1 MQGQNIGT
9 RCGLRSEAR
18 FGLGFSL
25 SLVLPLIAGAAHAQ
39 QPQPTPPPPPV
50 RNSILQLQQT
60 PRYATNLALPT
71 QADDTFLGQDKPG
84 PYILTWKN
92 FQVGVGNTVQVF
104 IDGKLLSSGSYTLDV
119 AKGELVFQTAIK
131 RTQLIRVRYG
141 YYVGIAQKNPN
152 PAPAAPLTVSL
163 AALGLANLSM
173 TAVQGQDSGNAKF
186 VWNLNSK
193 TNLLGGGF
201 SSQFNFA
208 SDGAGGGSAAPT
220 PQSNTA
226 DRLGVKLGY
235 AAGDARNGVD
245 VSFLRGGKQFASTVG
260 KNFGFNSAAQ
270 SLGLA
275 GRMTPAQWLAFN
287 VGQTEIRDLNGKGS
301 TTGQNFGFR
310 LGDTKVGPQLNVAR
324 SNEESLSAIGK
335 RQGEASKENIGFN
348 LNTKG
353 APTLGFTKTADTKT
367 DANGYKSGTEVE
379 QGNLAGKVSNLGF
392 SAKTNK
398 SFAATADKKETRV
411 NQEAYALGY
420 TAKNQPS
427 FQLSRNSDFT
437 INPAGVKTGSSADK
451 AEFLSNINGVAI
463 SAKTNKGLTATPDK
477 KHTEVNQ
484 EAYTLG
490 YAPKN
495 QPSLQ
500 IVRNNDFTIN
510 PAGVKVGSGLDKA
523 ELATKFK
530 AGPFGVADLVARTQ
544 TVLTA
549 TADKKQ
555 VEVET
560 QTLGVN
566 YTGAKPTIGSL
577 NLART
582 DEARTDL
589 SGVTKTT
596 SDIVGIKKQLGPF
609 SVDAKSTSADIV
621 TPDKKNID
629 LEQQTYTLGYASGKN
644 APRLGFFRSED
655 ERKPEDKT
663 WFGSIVNRYDVAH
676 RVGTADFT
684 YQLQETDQTTPDKK
698 QAQADLSVFNLKLA
712 NGPKRPTLSFSRTED
727 DKIDTAAQRTAVVT
741 NKTEVTSKLGA
752 AAATVSATQAQTNTP
767 DPKTTGVAQ
776 ETALSLSAPGSKPGT
791 GASITVSSG
800 QKETGAA
807 VEQKQ
812 GVGVKLQPSP
822 KLALT
827 AEQKDQTITPIQG
840 NGATGTSKTVTS
852 LATGAELAPM
862 PGTKFTGI
870 WQSTDDGVN
879 RSGVTQYG
887 AVFGQ
892 DKSAFQFTGN
902 LKDRFAV
909 GGTTINP
916 ATNIDTANA
925 KLAVRPFSG
934 FQVTGAYT
942 LNPEDPA
949 KPGQITQLTRREY
962 GLAANLG
969 AFQLGGNYAMN
980 QYAPTA
986 AETVK
991 AGAPQFGEYNLTLG
1005 LRFNRYTNLNGTYKN
1020 TFFYG
1025 AGPKGLQIYTFGL
1038 THNVGSAVNFTMG
1051 GTMTSNLAVATGP
1064 QRYDYKAE
1072 AKLGVK
1078 F

>member
-1 MQGQNIGT
+1 MREQDTHTIT
-9 RCGLRSEAR
+9 RIERDTL
-18 FGLGFSL
+18 LGVRLAL
-25 SLVLPLIAGAAHAQ
+25 SLALPLSVLCPTHSQ
-39 QPQPTPPPPPV
+39 QPQPAPPPPL

-92 FQVGVGNTVQVF
+92 FQTGVGNPVQVF
-104 IDGKLLSSGSYTLDV
+104 IDGKLLSSGAYTLDV
-119 AKGELVFQTAIK
+119 VKGELTFQTAMK
-131 RTQLIRVRYG
+131 RTQLVRVRYG

-193 TNLLGGGF
+193 ASLLGGGF

-208 SDGAGGGSAAPT
+208 TDGAGGGNT
-220 PQSNTA
+220 PSSPNSTA
-226 DRLGVKLGY
+226 DRLGAKLGY
-235 AAGDARNGVD
+235 AAGDVRNGVD

-260 KNFGFNSAAQ
+260 KNFGFNNAAQ
-270 SLGLA
+270 SLGVA
-275 GRMTPAQWLAFN
+275 GHMNPAQWLAFN

-301 TTGQNFGFR
+301 TEAQNFGFR
-310 LGDTKVGPQLNVAR
+310 LGDSKIGPQLNVAR
-324 SNEESLSAIGK
+324 SNEESLNSIGK
-335 RQGEASKENIGFN
+335 RQGEAFKENIGFN

-353 APTLGFTKTADTKT
+353 APNLGFTKTADTKT
-367 DANGYKSGTEVE
+367 DIRGYKSGSETE
-379 QGNLAGKVSNLGF
+379 QSNLTGKINGLGF

-398 SFAATADKKETRV
+398 SFIATADKKETRV
-411 NQEAYALGY
+411 NQEFYNLAYSE
-420 TAKNQPS
+420 KNQPS
-427 FQLSRNSDFT
+427 FLVSRSNDFT
-437 INPAGVKTGSSADK
+437 ITPAGVKTGSEVEKS
-451 AEFLSNINGVAI
+451 EFLSNISGVAL
-463 SAKTNKGLTATPDK
+463 SAKTNKSLTATPDK
-477 KHTEVNQ
+477 KQTRVDQ

-500 IVRNNDFTIN
+500 ISRNNDFTIN
-510 PAGVKVGSGLDKA
+510 PAGAKVGTGADKA

-530 AGPFGVADLVARTQ
+530 AGAFGVADLVARTQ
-544 TVLTA
+544 TLLVA
-549 TADKKQ
+549 TPDRKQ
-555 VEVET
+555 VETET
-560 QTLGVN
+560 QTLGFN

-577 NLART
+577 NLTRT
-582 DEARTDL
+582 DEARTDA
-589 SGVTKTT
+589 SGVTKTV
-596 SDIVGIKKQLGPF
+596 SDTVGIKKQLGPLSF
-609 SVDAKSTSADIV
+609 DAKSTSADIV

-629 LEQQTYTLGYASGKN
+629 LEQQTYSIGYTNGKSV
-644 APRLGFFRSED
+644 PRFGFFRSED
-655 ERKPEDKT
+655 ERKPESKT
-663 WFGSIVNRYDVAH
+663 WFGSIVNRYDISH

-684 YQLQETDQTTPDKK
+684 YQLQETDQTTPDQK
-698 QAQADLSVFNLKLA
+698 QAQADLSTFNLKLI
-712 NGPKRPTLSFSRTED
+712 NGPKRPTLTFSRTED
-727 DKIDTAAQRTAVVT
+727 DKTDTASQRTAVVT

-767 DPKTTGVAQ
+767 DPKTTGLAQ
-776 ETALSLSAPGSKPGT
+776 ETALSLAAPGSKPGT
-791 GASITVSSG
+791 GASITVLSG

-807 VEQKQ
+807 IEQKQ
-812 GVGVKLQPSP
+812 GLGVKLQPSS
-822 KLALT
+822 KLSLT
-827 AEQKDQTITPIQG
+827 AEQKDQTVTPIQA
-840 NGATGTSKTVTS
+840 NGATGTSKTITS

-862 PGTKFTGI
+862 PGTKLTGV

-887 AVFGQ
+887 ATLGLE
-892 DKSAFQFTGN
+892 KSAFQFTGN
-902 LKDRFAV
+902 LKDRYAV
-909 GGTTINP
+909 GGATLNP

-925 KLAVRPFSG
+925 KLAVRPFTG

-962 GLAANLG
+962 GVAANLG
-969 AFQLGGNYAMN
+969 GIQLGGTYAMN

-986 AETVK
+986 VETVK

-1038 THNVGSAVNFTMG
+1038 THNVGSAMNFTMG